1 MIYISPINYIKN
13 IIIKYKEM
21 AVTLVQRKRD
31 GGPNVKYF
39 ESLDTVAQFD
49 SVKSWL
55 QKNFKK
61 VRSLVAPVP
70 ERSRESG
77 QSSELF
83 VQ

>member
-1 MIYISPINYIKN
+1 
-13 IIIKYKEM
+13 M

-70 ERSRESG
+70 E
-77 QSSELF
+77 
-83 VQ
+83 

>member
-1 MIYISPINYIKN
+1 
-13 IIIKYKEM
+13 M

-70 ERSRESG
+70 ERSRESV